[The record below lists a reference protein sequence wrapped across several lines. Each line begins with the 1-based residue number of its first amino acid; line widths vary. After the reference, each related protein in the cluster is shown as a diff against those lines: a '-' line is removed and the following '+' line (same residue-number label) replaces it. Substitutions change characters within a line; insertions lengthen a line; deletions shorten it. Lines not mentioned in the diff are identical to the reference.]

1 MNDISYTILKLT
13 NGDDII
19 CEMGQSGT
27 ELYEVQN
34 PLQIITTRQVTSK
47 GVQEGISLA
56 RWAHPFTEQNYFSI
70 SASSVVTTAKASP
83 GISQYYEYI
92 LRRTDDSPD
101 TLIGPSDEDLEE
113 LLEEEEETFLE
124 LESPSKKFH

>member
-47 GVQEGISLA
+47 VCKRE
-56 RWAHPFTEQNYFSI
+56 
-70 SASSVVTTAKASP
+70 
-83 GISQYYEYI
+83 
-92 LRRTDDSPD
+92 
-101 TLIGPSDEDLEE
+101 
-113 LLEEEEETFLE
+113 
-124 LESPSKKFH
+124 